1 MRIVFAG
8 TPEFAAAHLAA
19 LLEAGETVAA
29 VYTQPDRP
37 AGRGQRLRESPVKQ
51 LAAARGIPVLQPES
65 LRGAEA
71 AEALARIAPD
81 LMVVVAYGLLLP
93 RAVLAT
99 PRLGCV
105 NVHASLLPR
114 WRGAAPI
121 QRAILAGDAESG
133 VSLMQMDEGLDTGP
147 VLRTV
152 RCPIAPRDTA
162 ATLHDRLAAL
172 GARALVE
179 LVRDLRESPVAAVP
193 QTEAGVTYARKIE
206 RAEAE
211 IDWQDDA
218 AAIERRVRAFN
229 PWPVARTT
237 LGGEILRVWEAEA
250 LGRDGDRAR
259 GGDGPGALGGDED
272 SARGGDGPRAEPGEV
287 LAAGREGIEVAA
299 GAGRLRITGMQ
310 LPGGRPIRA
319 ADYLNAHP
327 SPVGAVLGRAH

>member
-8 TPEFAAAHLAA
+8 TPEFSAAHLAA
-19 LLEAGETVAA
+19 LLEAGEAVVA

-37 AGRGQRLRESPVKQ
+37 AGRGQRLRESAVKQ
-51 LAAARGIPVLQPES
+51 LAAARGIPVLQPET

-71 AEALARIAPD
+71 AEALARLAPD
-81 LMVVVAYGLLLP
+81 LMVVVAYGLILP

-147 VLRTV
+147 VLRTAP
-152 RCPIAPRDTA
+152 CPIAPRDTA

-172 GARALVE
+172 GAGALVQ
-179 LVRDLRESPVAAVP
+179 LVQDLHEGPVAAVP
-193 QTEAGVTYARKIE
+193 QPAEGVTYARKIE
-206 RAEAE
+206 REEAE
-211 IDWQDDA
+211 IDWREDA
-218 AAIERRVRAFN
+218 AALERRVRAFN

-237 LGGEILRVWEAEA
+237 LGGEVLRVWEAEA
-250 LGRDGDRAR
+250 LVGEGPGEAR
-259 GGDGPGALGGDED
+259 VGAGPGAEPGGALGGGG
-272 SARGGDGPRAEPGEV
+272 RGAGPGEV
-287 LAAGREGIEVAA
+287 LAAGREGIEVAT
-299 GAGRLRITGMQ
+299 GAGRLRVTLMQ

-327 SPVGAVLGRAH
+327 SPVGAVLGRPG